1 MKTQEILSIVALS
14 LLGLC
19 LLCGLAKMAMKKD
32 SAKKNC
38 DKACSMAV
46 FATVV
51 LLAISQLIGETDGYE
66 EPSST
71 PASTPSPG
79 VIYCSDGGGKDDP
92 DYCFAG
98 YWTGGPGHTPYPTNS
113 PLGGGPPGWEGST
126 CTFACMDYANQKT
139 CGGKNTKNCE
149 KDSDCGDGT
158 VKCKYKLPNPEDRVA
173 FCKKNF
179 RLDDWG
185 GGPKGASG
193 GCTTDSEALKTPWGK
208 GGRQYTVCRTCP
220 TSGLSAGEFQC
231 DEGGKIV
238 RCS

>member
-71 PASTPSPG
+71 PA
-79 VIYCSDGGGKDDP
+79 V
-92 DYCFAG
+92 
-98 YWTGGPGHTPYPTNS
+98 
-113 PLGGGPPGWEGST
+113 
-126 CTFACMDYANQKT
+126 
-139 CGGKNTKNCE
+139 
-149 KDSDCGDGT
+149 
-158 VKCKYKLPNPEDRVA
+158 
-173 FCKKNF
+173 
-179 RLDDWG
+179 
-185 GGPKGASG
+185 
-193 GCTTDSEALKTPWGK
+193 
-208 GGRQYTVCRTCP
+208 
-220 TSGLSAGEFQC
+220 SA
-231 DEGGKIV
+231 
-238 RCS
+238 